1 LVILATRIQLCGRLV
16 VRIDG
21 QRLEHQLPGRQGR
34 LAFAYLAAN
43 RMRPIS
49 RSELTEALWP
59 DSLPGNVDASLAALI
74 SKLRRVVGATA
85 LTGRSTLDLVL
96 PEGTL
101 IDVEAAFEAIHRA
114 EGAIGR
120 GDFAAAWGPA
130 RVSLHTARRV
140 FLPGEEAP
148 WIEERRRGLD
158 EVRLRALECV
168 AGAGLGLGASELN
181 SALRAGR
188 ALIELAPLRENGYRL
203 LMQALAARGDS
214 AEALVVY
221 GILRGRL
228 REELGVA
235 ASPATQAIYR
245 RLLSLT

>member
-1 LVILATRIQLCGRLV
+1 MILATRIQLCGRLV
-16 VRIDG
+16 VRIG
-21 QRLEHQLPGRQGR
+21 GRRVERELPGRQGR

-43 RMRPIS
+43 RMRPIP
-49 RSELTEALWP
+49 RPELAEALWP
-59 DSLPGNVDASLAALI
+59 DRLPGNVDASLAALI

-85 LTGRSTLDLVL
+85 LTGRSTLDLAL
-96 PEGTL
+96 PEGAL
-101 IDVEAAFEAIHRA
+101 VDVEAAFEAIHRA

-120 GDFAAAWGPA
+120 GDFAAAWAPA

-148 WIEERRRGLD
+148 WIEEQRRSLN

-168 AGAGLGLGASELN
+168 AAAGLGLGATELD
-181 SALRAGR
+181 SALRSGR

-214 AEALVVY
+214 AEALLVY
-221 GILRGRL
+221 DSLRGRL

-235 ASPATQAIYR
+235 ASPATQSIYR
-245 RLLSLT
+245 RLLALS